1 MKLIPLTQGQY
12 AQVSDEDYDHLM
24 KFNCY
29 AYRHR
34 HRWYASR
41 EEIRH
46 GKRRIIRMHRE
57 IISAPPIHASLIR
70 GWQLPELSAVQ
81 SLDVPLAS
89 AIRPSAISDRPA
101 GTQSITDCY
110 DRRGNHWASTLDTTH
125 PLTAQATPPLTHRS
139 PRGGTSPPWSL
150 A

>member
-57 IISAPPIHASLIR
+57 IISAPPFMPVSFEDGNSLNCQR
-70 GWQLPELSAVQ
+70 SNLSMSRSRRPSGPQ
-81 SLDVPLAS
+81 
-89 AIRPSAISDRPA
+89 PSAIDQPALNPSQTATTEGVTTGRAPWIRHIRSLLRPL
-101 GTQSITDCY
+101 
-110 DRRGNHWASTLDTTH
+110 R
-125 PLTAQATPPLTHRS
+125 P
-139 PRGGTSPPWSL
+139 
-150 A
+150 